1 MAQEII
7 GASVVGK
14 SQNRTALGMMHAF
27 VNIYPNVT
35 AMELRTHFS
44 KQKVCPDT
52 GISQLFYTP
61 DEIEQEKLGSKSEW
75 FTKGNACFVADDEWL
90 ILGNGQKLAFNKVWT
105 ATSLALL
112 QQEMAKSNITG
123 TVDSKLSGTQAG
135 FSIRY
140 DYDDYE
146 EESQGLPSW
155 IWIVLIL
162 VLIVG
167 GYFAYT
173 AFK

>member
-1 MAQEII
+1 MAREII

-14 SQNRTALGMMHAF
+14 SQNRTALGMMHALITMHP
-27 VNIYPNVT
+27 NITV
-35 AMELRTHFS
+35 MELKTQFT

-61 DEIEQEKLGSKSEW
+61 EEIEQEKLGTKSDW
-75 FTKGNACFVADDEWL
+75 FTTGNACFVANGEWL

-112 QQEMAKSNITG
+112 QQEMTKFNITG
-123 TVDSKLSGTQAG
+123 MVDNQLKGTQAG
-135 FSIRY
+135 FDVRY
-140 DYDDYE
+140 DYETYE
-146 EESQGLPSW
+146 EETQSLPSW

-162 VLIVG
+162 VLSVG

>member
-1 MAQEII
+1 MTQKII

-27 VNIYPNVT
+27 IAMHPSVT
-35 AMELRTHFS
+35 AMELKAQFS

-75 FTKGNACFVADDEWL
+75 FTKGNACFVADGEWL

-112 QQEMAKSNITG
+112 QQEMAKFNITG
-123 TVDSKLSGTQAG
+123 TVDKKLGDTQAG

-140 DYDDYE
+140 DYEEYE

-173 AFK
+173 ALK

>member
-1 MAQEII
+1 MAQQII

-27 VNIYPNVT
+27 VKIHPSVT
-35 AMELRTHFS
+35 AMELKTQFS

-61 DEIEQEKLGSKSEW
+61 DEIEQEKLGTKSEW
-75 FTKGNACFVADDEWL
+75 FTKGNACFVADGEWL
-90 ILGNGQKLAFNKVWT
+90 VLGNGEKLAFNKVWT

-112 QQEMAKSNITG
+112 EQELAKFNITG
-123 TVDSKLSGTQAG
+123 TVNGKLSGTQTG

-140 DYDDYE
+140 DYDNHE

-155 IWIVLIL
+155 IWIVLVL

-167 GYFAYT
+167 GYFIYNF
-173 AFK
+173 FK